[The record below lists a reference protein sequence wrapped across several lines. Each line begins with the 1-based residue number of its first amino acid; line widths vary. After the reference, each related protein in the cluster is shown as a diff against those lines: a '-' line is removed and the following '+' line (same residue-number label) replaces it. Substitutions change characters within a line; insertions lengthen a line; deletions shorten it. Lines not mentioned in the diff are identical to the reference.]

1 MHKQALFQQLLEPVQ
16 HSLDCMLT
24 VEATRKSK
32 MKKHIND
39 AENNLHLDQPRLGL
53 KRQEFY
59 SYYVE
64 GEYLRKETIVRV
76 YFNNGEYVDSNSTET
91 ICHAT

>member
-1 MHKQALFQQLLEPVQ
+1 
-16 HSLDCMLT
+16 
-24 VEATRKSK
+24 

-39 AENNLHLDQPRLGL
+39 EYHNKHLSLPRPGL

-64 GEYLRKETIVRV
+64 GEYLRKETITRTFFDDGIR
-76 YFNNGEYVDSNSTET
+76 YSDSSTIIT
-91 ICHAT
+91 IAKCL

>member
-1 MHKQALFQQLLEPVQ
+1 
-16 HSLDCMLT
+16 
-24 VEATRKSK
+24 

-91 ICHAT
+91 ICHASK